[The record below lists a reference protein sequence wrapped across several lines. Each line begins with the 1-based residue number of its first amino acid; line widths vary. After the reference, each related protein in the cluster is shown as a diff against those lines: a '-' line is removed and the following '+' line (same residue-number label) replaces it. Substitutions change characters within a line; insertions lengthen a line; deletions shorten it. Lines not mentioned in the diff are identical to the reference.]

1 MKQKVVVTEVYRS
14 GDAQIIIVKNLQGMM
29 MEMFNSPASYA
40 VWAKENIA
48 LTSE

>member
-14 GDAQIIIVKNLQGMM
+14 GDAQIIIVKNLQGIM
-29 MEMFNSPASYA
+29 MEMFTSPASYA
-40 VWAKENIA
+40 AWAKENFA